1 MVVDAVEDAVEDA
14 AAVVAT
20 TEDEAAVV
28 APMSHAPFS
37 NTPMICLIFKA
48 GVLNEANADT
58 LIAPNGVAVVVTTSI
73 TTVTGADTDW
83 PDTTTTRYGPIE
95 RVYQHLVVLATATS
109 SSALA
114 DGVGWNPIEIIVI

>member
-1 MVVDAVEDAVEDA
+1 MEDAVVDAVEDAE
-14 AAVVAT
+14 
-20 TEDEAAVV
+20 EDEEKDEAVAAVV
-28 APMSHAPFS
+28 APTSHAPFS
-37 NTPMICLIFKA
+37 DTPMICLIFKA

-73 TTVTGADTDW
+73 TLATGADTDW

-95 RVYQHLVVLATATS
+95 LVFQHLVVLATATS